1 VTNQH
6 LKGFCALSA
15 PVQLQRLW
23 FATPPSQ
30 KPKAG
35 LPHPVLTERMA
46 HTKFKSNTIAI
57 P

>member
-1 VTNQH
+1 VTNQP

-15 PVQLQRLW
+15 PVRLQRLW

-30 KPKAG
+30 KPKRVY
-35 LPHPVLTERMA
+35 LILTDRMA